1 MKLIGARADDWRP
14 GRPDVHPAAWIGG
27 FIAALIFYYVIA
39 AIIGHVIN
47 GNGSPFLSC
56 RPLARHRPRKRTIQY
71 SAADQLGTVG
81 VPFVAREDWIARFRG
96 Q

>member
-27 FIAALIFYYVIA
+27 IIAAVIFYYVIA

-47 GNGSPFLSC
+47 GNGSPFLS
-56 RPLARHRPRKRTIQY
+56 
-71 SAADQLGTVG
+71 
-81 VPFVAREDWIARFRG
+81 
-96 Q
+96 